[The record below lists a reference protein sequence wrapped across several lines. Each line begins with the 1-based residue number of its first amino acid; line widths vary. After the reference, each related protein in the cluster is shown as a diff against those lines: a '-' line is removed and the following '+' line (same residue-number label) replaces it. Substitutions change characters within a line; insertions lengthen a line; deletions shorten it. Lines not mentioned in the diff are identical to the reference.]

1 MAHSPKTSRPSCPH
15 WIRGPVLFFV
25 FADNYKRHNSLYNNH
40 MGFVQI
46 ILKRL
51 HKEELSGFNFVF

>member
-1 MAHSPKTSRPSCPH
+1 MSAMDKRAWSC
-15 WIRGPVLFFV
+15 FV